1 MPSIIIHF
9 LMNHDKVKIEISDE
23 ECDIIKQSASKIN
36 MITSETDYCLMLRDN
51 LLDAFNDFATNG
63 PGTDK
68 NFNRLNRYIMN
79 WLNSFYA
86 WIGFHERHY
95 KDLFSVLKTKYYDT
109 YFEYRFA
116 YAMRKF
122 TTHQALCVRRT
133 TFDALKETTRFEIPI
148 NDILKYSKEMK
159 KSFIVE
165 LISLKDTCEFID
177 LEQFTRGFFTMFEL
191 FQSELWEAI
200 IPQTDIECEK
210 LCSYAMP
217 YMDKPITRYYL
228 IDNNGDETNMNTVI
242 NHYFKKKKTIS
253 LSEEMKKFL
262 LSPDSS

>member
-122 TTHQALCVRRT
+122 TTHQAVCVSRT
-133 TFDALKETTRFEIPI
+133 TFDVLKETTRFEIPI
-148 NDILKYSKEMK
+148 EDILKYSKEMK
-159 KSFIVE
+159 RSFVE
-165 LISLKDTCEFID
+165 ELKTMSHTCDYID
-177 LEQFTRGFFTMFEL
+177 LEQFTKGFFTMFEL
-191 FQSELWEAI
+191 LQNEFWKATT
-200 IPQTDIECEK
+200 PHTDIECDK
-210 LCSYAMP
+210 LCSYAIP
-217 YMDKPITRYYL
+217 YLDKPISRYYL
-228 IDNNGDETNMNTVI
+228 IDSNGDEMNMETII
-242 NHYFKKKKTIS
+242 NRYREKKQKLS
-253 LSEEMKKFL
+253 LPDEMRKYL
-262 LSPDSS
+262 L

>member
-9 LMNHDKVKIEISDE
+9 LMNHDEVKIEIPDE

-95 KDLFSVLKTKYYDT
+95 KDLFSVLKTKYYD
-109 YFEYRFA
+109 
-116 YAMRKF
+116 K
-122 TTHQALCVRRT
+122 
-133 TFDALKETTRFEIPI
+133 P
-148 NDILKYSKEMK
+148 
-159 KSFIVE
+159 
-165 LISLKDTCEFID
+165 
-177 LEQFTRGFFTMFEL
+177 EL
-191 FQSELWEAI
+191 FTPL
-200 IPQTDIECEK
+200 PDNRLNTGK
-210 LCSYAMP
+210 
-217 YMDKPITRYYL
+217 TL
-228 IDNNGDETNMNTVI
+228 IKMKNG
-242 NHYFKKKKTIS
+242 
-253 LSEEMKKFL
+253 
-262 LSPDSS
+262 LSPKR